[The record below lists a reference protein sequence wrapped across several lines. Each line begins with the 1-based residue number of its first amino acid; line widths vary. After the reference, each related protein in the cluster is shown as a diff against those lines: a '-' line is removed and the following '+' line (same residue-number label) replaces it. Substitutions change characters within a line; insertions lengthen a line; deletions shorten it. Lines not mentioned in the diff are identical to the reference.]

1 MMIVYRMSLFGY
13 FQTSFVETIRNPKF
27 SFYQLKNTPRDV
39 SHMMWLRGRYQTSAD
54 RAVRIPSGFT
64 VRYLSDIIENLKFSV
79 EGFRVS
85 GFRIWTWFWPTVC
98 QTPHSKSGQRCPP
111 TSGRYLDM
119 AQVIEGGIFH
129 LKSYALD
136 FEMAQNSKHSK
147 PRHLKISCIWLHV
160 KHFWGR
166 IPSPMTFWAMPRY
179 PRINEIFYLGK
190 FFCKFSPFD
199 ARINKNCGT
208 YWRSSVHQKRRWC
221 PPVTVS
227 EHHVTTTRLHAPPW
241 TMKHKLCCISYLKA
255 TCCVLFFHMLW

>member
-27 SFYQLKNTPRDV
+27 SFYQLKNTPSDV
-39 SHMMWLRGRYQTSAD
+39 SHMMWLRGRCQTSAD
-54 RAVRIPSGFT
+54 SAVRVYCT
-64 VRYLSDIIENLKFSV
+64 VSVRQNLKFSV
-79 EGFRVS
+79 GGVFE
-85 GFRIWTWFWPTVC
+85 
-98 QTPHSKSGQRCPP
+98 CP
-111 TSGRYLDM
+111 DF
-119 AQVIEGGIFH
+119 EFE
-129 LKSYALD
+129 LD
-136 FEMAQNSKHSK
+136 FDRQSV
-147 PRHLKISCIWLHV
+147 RHRTV
-160 KHFWGR
+160 NPDR
-166 IPSPMTFWAMPRY
+166 IRTAY

-241 TMKHKLCCISYLKA
+241 TMKHKLCWISYLKA